1 MPATNRP
8 SSETVSND
16 PTGLARVFRALRSRN
31 YRLFFIGQGISL
43 IGTWM
48 QQVAIS
54 WLVYSLTNSA
64 FMLGVVAFSG
74 LISTFLLTPFA
85 GVLVDRLNRHRILVV
100 TQTLAMLQ
108 AFALAAVVLTGT
120 AAVWN
125 LVLLSIALGL
135 INAFDMP
142 TRQSFVLDMV
152 TNRADLGNAIA
163 LNSSLFN
170 GARLIGPSIA
180 GVLVATVG
188 EGLCFLINGIS
199 FIAVIACL
207 LAMKITPPPPRGKQ
221 EDFFR
226 GMKDGADYA
235 FGFPPVKYIIL
246 FLAFASLVA
255 MPYPVLMPV
264 FAKEVL
270 QGGAN
275 TLGFLMAAAGVGA
288 LAGAI
293 YLASRKNIFGLDK
306 IIIVS
311 ACSFG
316 VGLICFSLSRVMALS
331 MLFMAVTGFGMVVQL
346 AASNTILQ
354 TIADDD
360 KRGRVM
366 SFFVMSFMGLAP
378 FGCLLFGGLANIIGA
393 PHTLLI
399 GGCCILAGSLVFARK
414 FSSVKGMVHRAY
426 VKKGL
431 MPDSDSKINE
441 P

>member
-1 MPATNRP
+1 MPAINRP
-8 SSETVSND
+8 SEETISND
-16 PTGLARVFRALRSRN
+16 PTGLTRMFRALRYRN

-64 FMLGVVAFSG
+64 FLLGVVAFSG

-85 GVLVDRLNRHRILVV
+85 GVLVDRLDRHRILVI

-125 LVLLSIALGL
+125 LILLSAALGL

-170 GARLIGPSIA
+170 SARLIGPSVA
-180 GVLVATVG
+180 GVLVALVG

-207 LAMKITPPPPRGKQ
+207 LAMKMAPTPARGKQ

-226 GMKDGADYA
+226 GMKDGANYA
-235 FGFPPVKYIIL
+235 FGFRPMKYIIIL
-246 FLAFASLVA
+246 LAFTALVA

-293 YLASRKNIFGLDK
+293 YLASRQNVFGLDK
-306 IIIVS
+306 VIVVS
-311 ACSFG
+311 TFSFG
-316 VGLICFSLSRVMALS
+316 IGLICFSFSRITALS

-346 AASNTILQ
+346 AACNTILQ

-366 SFFVMSFMGLAP
+366 SLYIMSFMGLAP
-378 FGCLLFGGLANIIGA
+378 FGSLLFGGLADVIGA

-399 GGCCILAGSLVFARK
+399 GGVCMLAGGLLFARK

-426 VKKGL
+426 VKKGQV
-431 MPDSDSKINE
+431 PDNN
-441 P
+441 

>member
-1 MPATNRP
+1 VPEINRP
-8 SSETVSND
+8 SPETVSND
-16 PTGLARVFRALRSRN
+16 PTGLARIFRALRYRN

-64 FMLGVVAFSG
+64 FLLGVVAFSG
-74 LISTFLLTPFA
+74 LICTFLMTPFA
-85 GVLVDRLNRHRILVV
+85 GVLVDRLDRHRILVV

-125 LVLLSIALGL
+125 LVLLSMALGL
-135 INAFDMP
+135 INGFDMP

-152 TNRADLGNAIA
+152 TSREDLGNAIA

-170 GARLIGPSIA
+170 SARLIGPSIA
-180 GVLVATVG
+180 GIMVATVG

-207 LAMKITPPPPRGKQ
+207 LAMKMAPTPPRGKQ
-221 EDFFR
+221 EEFFR
-226 GMKDGADYA
+226 GMKDGAAYA
-235 FGFPPVKYIIL
+235 FGFPPVKYIIIL
-246 FLAFASLVA
+246 LAFASLVA

-264 FAKEVL
+264 FAREIL

-275 TLGFLMAAAGVGA
+275 TLGFLMAGAGVGA

-293 YLASRKNIFGLDK
+293 YLASRKNVFGLDK
-306 IIIVS
+306 IIVVS
-311 ACSFG
+311 ALSFG
-316 VGLICFSLSRVMALS
+316 IGLISFSLSRVMALS
-331 MLFMAVTGFGMVVQL
+331 MLFMAITGFGMVVLL

-378 FGCLLFGGLANIIGA
+378 FGSLLFGGLANIIGA
-393 PHTLLI
+393 PYTLLI
-399 GGCCILAGSLVFARK
+399 GGSCVMAGGLVFARK
-414 FSSVKGMVHRAY
+414 FSKVKGMVHQAY
-426 VKKGL
+426 VKRGL
-431 MPDSDSKINE
+431 MPGNGSKNK
-441 P
+441 

>member
-1 MPATNRP
+1 VPETNRP
-8 SSETVSND
+8 TAEVVSND
-16 PTGLARVFRALRSRN
+16 PTGIARIFRALRYRN

-48 QQVAIS
+48 QQVAMS

-64 FMLGVVAFSG
+64 WLLGVVAFSG
-74 LISTFLLTPFA
+74 LISNSLVTPFA
-85 GVLVDRLNRHRILVV
+85 GVLVDRLNRHRILVI
-100 TQTLAMLQ
+100 TQVLAMLQ
-108 AFALAAVVLTGT
+108 ALTLATVVLTGS

-125 LVLLSIALGL
+125 LILLSIALGL
-135 INAFDMP
+135 INGFDMP

-152 TNRADLGNAIA
+152 PNREDLGNAIA

-170 GARLIGPSIA
+170 SARLIGPSVA
-180 GVLVATVG
+180 GVLVALVG

-207 LAMKITPPPPRGKQ
+207 LAMRIAPTAARGGQ
-221 EDFFR
+221 ENFL
-226 GMKDGADYA
+226 GGLKEGAGYA
-235 FGFPPVKYIIL
+235 FGFPPIKYIIIL
-246 FLAFASLVA
+246 LAFSALVA

-264 FAKEVL
+264 FAKEIL
-270 QGGAN
+270 QGGADA
-275 TLGFLMAAAGVGA
+275 LGFLMAGAGVGA

-293 YLASRKNIFGLDK
+293 YLASRKNVFGLDK
-306 IIIVS
+306 IIVVS
-311 ACSFG
+311 SCSFG
-316 VGLICFSLSRVMALS
+316 VGLICFSFSRIMILS

-378 FGCLLFGGLANIIGA
+378 FGSLLFGGMADVIGA
-393 PHTLLI
+393 PYTLLI
-399 GGCCILAGSLVFARK
+399 GGVLILAAGVIFARK

-426 VKKGL
+426 VKRGL
-431 MPDSDSKINE
+431 MPD
-441 P
+441 

>member
-1 MPATNRP
+1 
-8 SSETVSND
+8 
-16 PTGLARVFRALRSRN
+16 
-31 YRLFFIGQGISL
+31 
-43 IGTWM
+43 
-48 QQVAIS
+48 
-54 WLVYSLTNSA
+54 
-64 FMLGVVAFSG
+64 
-74 LISTFLLTPFA
+74 
-85 GVLVDRLNRHRILVV
+85 
-100 TQTLAMLQ
+100 MLQ
-108 AFALAAVVLTGT
+108 AFGLAAVVLTGT

-125 LVLLSIALGL
+125 LVLLSMALGL

-152 TNRADLGNAIA
+152 TNREDLSNAIA

-180 GVLVATVG
+180 GIMVATVG

-207 LAMKITPPPPRGKQ
+207 LAMKIAPTPPRGKH
-221 EDFFR
+221 ENFFG
-226 GMKDGADYA
+226 GMKDGAAYA
-235 FGFPPVKYIIL
+235 FGFPPIKYIIIL
-246 FLAFASLVA
+246 LAFSALVA

-270 QGGAN
+270 KGGAN

-293 YLASRKNIFGLDK
+293 YLASRKNVFGLDK
-306 IIIVS
+306 IIVVS

-316 VGLICFSLSRVMALS
+316 VGLICFSLSRIMVLS
-331 MLFMAVTGFGMVVQL
+331 MLFMAITGFGMVVQL

-366 SFFVMSFMGLAP
+366 SFFVMSFMGLSP
-378 FGCLLFGGLANIIGA
+378 FGSLLFGGLANYIGA
-393 PHTLLI
+393 PNTLLI
-399 GGCCILAGSLVFARK
+399 GGVCVLVGGLVFARK

-431 MPDSDSKINE
+431 MPD
-441 P
+441 

>member
-1 MPATNRP
+1 VPEIKRP
-8 SSETVSND
+8 SPETVSND
-16 PTGLARVFRALRSRN
+16 PTGLARIFRALRYRN

-54 WLVYSLTNSA
+54 WLVYSLTSSA
-64 FMLGVVAFSG
+64 FLLGVVAFSG
-74 LISTFLLTPFA
+74 LICTFLMTPFA
-85 GVLVDRLNRHRILVV
+85 GVLVDRMDRHRILVI

-125 LVLLSIALGL
+125 LVLLSMALGL
-135 INAFDMP
+135 INGFDMP

-152 TNRADLGNAIA
+152 TNREDLGNAIA

-170 GARLIGPSIA
+170 SARLIGPSVA
-180 GVLVATVG
+180 GVLVATMG

-207 LAMKITPPPPRGKQ
+207 LAMKLTPTPPRGKQ

-226 GMKDGADYA
+226 GMKDGAAYA
-235 FGFPPVKYIIL
+235 FGFPPVKYIIML
-246 FLAFASLVA
+246 LAFASLVA

-270 QGGAN
+270 QGGAS
-275 TLGFLMAAAGVGA
+275 TLGFLMTGAGVGA

-293 YLASRKNIFGLDK
+293 YLASRQNVFGLDK
-306 IIIVS
+306 IIVVA

-316 VGLICFSLSRVMALS
+316 IGLISFSLSRVMALS
-331 MLFMAVTGFGMVVQL
+331 MLFMAITGFGMVVML

-378 FGCLLFGGLANIIGA
+378 FGSLLFGGLANIIGA
-393 PHTLLI
+393 PFTLLI
-399 GGCCILAGSLVFARK
+399 GGVCVLAGGLTFARK
-414 FSSVKGMVHRAY
+414 FSTVKGLVHQAY
-426 VKKGL
+426 VKRGL
-431 MPDSDSKINE
+431 MPPNDSKNK
-441 P
+441 

>member
-1 MPATNRP
+1 MPAEKQPTTETI
-8 SSETVSND
+8 SSD
-16 PTGLARVFRALRSRN
+16 PTGMARIFRALRYRN

-64 FMLGVVAFSG
+64 LLLGVVAFSG

-85 GVLVDRLNRHRILVV
+85 GVLVDRLDRHRILVV

-108 AFALAAVVLTGT
+108 ALALAAVVLTGV

-125 LVLLSIALGL
+125 LILLSIMLGL

-152 TNRADLGNAIA
+152 TNREDLGNAIA

-170 GARLIGPSIA
+170 AARLIGPSVA
-180 GVLVATVG
+180 GVLVVTVG

-207 LAMKITPPPPRGKQ
+207 LAMKIAPTPPRGKQ

-226 GMKDGADYA
+226 GMKDGAAYA

-246 FLAFASLVA
+246 LLTFASLVA

-264 FAKEVL
+264 FAREVL

-275 TLGFLMAAAGVGA
+275 TLGFLMAGAGVGA

-293 YLASRKNIFGLDK
+293 YLASRKNVFGLGK
-306 IIIVS
+306 IIVVS

-316 VGLICFSLSRVMALS
+316 VGLICFSLSRIMLLS
-331 MLFMAVTGFGMVVQL
+331 MIFMAITGFGMVVQL

-378 FGCLLFGGLANIIGA
+378 FGTLIFGALADSIGA
-393 PHTLLI
+393 PNTLFI
-399 GGCCILAGSLVFARK
+399 GGVCILAGGLVFARK
-414 FSSVKGMVHRAY
+414 FSTVKGMVYQAY
-426 VKKGL
+426 AKKGL
-431 MPDSDSKINE
+431 VPPDDSKNK
-441 P
+441 

>member
-1 MPATNRP
+1 VTNRP
-8 SSETVSND
+8 NAEVVSND
-16 PTGLARVFRALRSRN
+16 PTGLARIFRALRYRN

-48 QQVAIS
+48 QQVAMS

-64 FMLGVVAFSG
+64 LMLGVVAFSG
-74 LISTFLLTPFA
+74 LICTFLLSPFA
-85 GVLVDRLNRHRILVV
+85 GVLVDRLDRHRILVV
-100 TQTLAMLQ
+100 TQALAMLQ
-108 AFALAAVVLTGT
+108 ALTLAAVVLTGT

-125 LVLLSIALGL
+125 LILLSIALGL

-152 TNRADLGNAIA
+152 DNREDLGNAIA

-170 GARLIGPSIA
+170 SARLIGPSVA

-207 LAMKITPPPPRGKQ
+207 LAMKIAPTPPRGKQ

-226 GMKDGADYA
+226 GMKDGANYA
-235 FGFPPVKYIIL
+235 FGFPPVKYIIIL
-246 FLAFASLVA
+246 LAFSALVA

-293 YLASRKNIFGLDK
+293 YLASRKNVFGLDK
-306 IIIVS
+306 IIVVS
-311 ACSFG
+311 TFSFG
-316 VGLICFSLSRVMALS
+316 IGLICFSLSRIVVLS
-331 MLFMAVTGFGMVVQL
+331 MIFMAVTGFGMVVQL

-366 SFFVMSFMGLAP
+366 SIFIMSFMGLAP
-378 FGCLLFGGLANIIGA
+378 FGSLLFGGLADVIGA
-393 PHTLLI
+393 PYTLLI
-399 GGCCILAGSLVFARK
+399 GGACVLAGGLIFARK
-414 FSSVKGMVHRAY
+414 FSSVKDMVHRAY

-431 MPDSDSKINE
+431 MPDR
-441 P
+441 

>member
-1 MPATNRP
+1 MPEINRP
-8 SSETVSND
+8 SPESVSND
-16 PTGLARVFRALRSRN
+16 PIGLARIFRALRYRN

-48 QQVAIS
+48 QQVAMS

-64 FMLGVVAFSG
+64 FLLGVVAFSG
-74 LISTFLLTPFA
+74 LICTFLLTPFA
-85 GVLVDRLNRHRILVV
+85 GVLVDRMNRHRILVI

-108 AFALAAVVLTGT
+108 ALALAAVVLTGT

-125 LVLLSIALGL
+125 LVLLSMALGF

-152 TNRADLGNAIA
+152 TNREDLGNAIA

-207 LAMKITPPPPRGKQ
+207 LAMKITPAPPRGKQ

-235 FGFPPVKYIIL
+235 FGFPPIKYIIL
-246 FLAFASLVA
+246 LLAFSSLVA

-264 FAKEVL
+264 FAREVL

-275 TLGFLMAAAGVGA
+275 TLGFLMAGAGVGA

-293 YLASRKNIFGLDK
+293 YLASRKNVFGLDK
-306 IIIVS
+306 IITVS
-311 ACSFG
+311 ALSFG
-316 VGLICFSLSRVMALS
+316 VGLIAFSLSRVMVLS
-331 MLFMAVTGFGMVVQL
+331 MLFMALTGFGMVVQL

-366 SFFVMSFMGLAP
+366 SLFVMSFMGLAP
-378 FGCLLFGGLANIIGA
+378 FGSLLFGGLANIIGA
-393 PHTLLI
+393 PYTLLI
-399 GGCCILAGSLVFARK
+399 GGCCILAGALVFARK

-426 VKKGL
+426 VRKGL
-431 MPDSDSKINE
+431 MPDSGSKNK
-441 P
+441 

>member
-1 MPATNRP
+1 MPAINH
-8 SSETVSND
+8 SSPEAVSND
-16 PTGLARVFRALRSRN
+16 PTGMARIFRALRYRN

-48 QQVAIS
+48 QQVAMS

-64 FMLGVVAFSG
+64 FLLGVVAFSG

-85 GVLVDRLNRHRILVV
+85 GVLVDRWDRHRILVI

-108 AFALAAVVLTGT
+108 ALTLAAVVLTGT

-152 TNRADLGNAIA
+152 TNREDLGNAIA

-207 LAMKITPPPPRGKQ
+207 LAMKITPAPPRGKQ

-235 FGFPPVKYIIL
+235 FGFPPIKYIIL
-246 FLAFASLVA
+246 LLAFSSLVA

-264 FAKEVL
+264 FAREVL

-293 YLASRKNIFGLDK
+293 YLASRKNVFGLDK
-306 IIIVS
+306 IITVS
-311 ACSFG
+311 ALSFG
-316 VGLICFSLSRVMALS
+316 VGLIAFSLSRVMVLS
-331 MLFMAVTGFGMVVQL
+331 MLFMALTGFGMVVQL

-366 SFFVMSFMGLAP
+366 SLFVMSFMGLAP
-378 FGCLLFGGLANIIGA
+378 FGSLLFGGLANIIGA
-393 PHTLLI
+393 PYTLLI
-399 GGCCILAGSLVFARK
+399 GGCCILAGALVFARK

-426 VKKGL
+426 VRKGL
-431 MPDSDSKINE
+431 MPDSGSKNK
-441 P
+441 

>member
-1 MPATNRP
+1 MPAINH
-8 SSETVSND
+8 SSPEAVSND
-16 PTGLARVFRALRSRN
+16 PTGMARIFRALRYRN

-48 QQVAIS
+48 QQVAMS

-64 FMLGVVAFSG
+64 FLLGVVAFSG

-85 GVLVDRLNRHRILVV
+85 GVLVDRWDRHRILVI

-108 AFALAAVVLTGT
+108 ALTLAAVVLTGT

-152 TNRADLGNAIA
+152 TNREDLGNAIA

-207 LAMKITPPPPRGKQ
+207 LAMKITPAPPRGKQ

-235 FGFPPVKYIIL
+235 FGFPPIKYIIL
-246 FLAFASLVA
+246 LLAFSSLVA

-264 FAKEVL
+264 FAREVL

-275 TLGFLMAAAGVGA
+275 TLGFLMAGAGVGA

-293 YLASRKNIFGLDK
+293 YLASRKNVFGLDK
-306 IIIVS
+306 IITVS
-311 ACSFG
+311 ALSFG
-316 VGLICFSLSRVMALS
+316 VGLIAFSLSRVMVLS
-331 MLFMAVTGFGMVVQL
+331 MLFMALTGFGMVVQL

-366 SFFVMSFMGLAP
+366 SLFVMSFMGLAP
-378 FGCLLFGGLANIIGA
+378 FGSLLFGGLANIIGA
-393 PHTLLI
+393 PYTLLI
-399 GGCCILAGSLVFARK
+399 GGCCILAGALVFARK

-426 VKKGL
+426 VRKGL
-431 MPDSDSKINE
+431 MPDSGSKNK
-441 P
+441 

>member
-1 MPATNRP
+1 MPETNRP
-8 SSETVSND
+8 AAEVVSND
-16 PTGLARVFRALRSRN
+16 PTGIARVFRALRYRN

-48 QQVAIS
+48 QQVAMS

-64 FMLGVVAFSG
+64 WLLGVVAFSG
-74 LISTFLLTPFA
+74 LISNSLVTPFA
-85 GVLVDRLNRHRILVV
+85 GVLVDRLNRHRILVI
-100 TQTLAMLQ
+100 TQVLAMLQ
-108 AFALAAVVLTGT
+108 ALTLAAVVLTGS

-125 LVLLSIALGL
+125 LILLSIALGL
-135 INAFDMP
+135 INGFDMP

-152 TNRADLGNAIA
+152 PNREDLGNAIA

-180 GVLVATVG
+180 GVLVALVG

-207 LAMKITPPPPRGKQ
+207 LAMRIAPTEARGGQ
-221 EDFFR
+221 ENFLR
-226 GMKDGADYA
+226 GLKEGASYA
-235 FGFPPVKYIIL
+235 FGFPPVKYIIIL
-246 FLAFASLVA
+246 LAFSALVA

-270 QGGAN
+270 QGGADA
-275 TLGFLMAAAGVGA
+275 LGFLMAAAGVGA
-288 LAGAI
+288 LVGAI
-293 YLASRKNIFGLDK
+293 YLASRKNVFGLDRV
-306 IIIVS
+306 IVVS
-311 ACSFG
+311 SCSFG
-316 VGLICFSLSRVMALS
+316 AGLVCFSFSRIMILS

-378 FGCLLFGGLANIIGA
+378 FGSLLFGGLADVIGA
-393 PHTLLI
+393 PYTLLI
-399 GGCCILAGSLVFARK
+399 GGMLILAAGVIFARK

-426 VKKGL
+426 VRKGL
-431 MPDSDSKINE
+431 MPD
-441 P
+441 

>member
-1 MPATNRP
+1 M
-8 SSETVSND
+8 
-16 PTGLARVFRALRSRN
+16 
-31 YRLFFIGQGISL
+31 
-43 IGTWM
+43 
-48 QQVAIS
+48 S

-64 FMLGVVAFSG
+64 WLLGVVAFSG
-74 LISTFLLTPFA
+74 LISNFLLTPFA
-85 GVLVDRLNRHRILVV
+85 GVLVDRLDRHRILVV
-100 TQTLAMLQ
+100 TQALAMLQ
-108 AFALAAVVLTGT
+108 AFTLAAVVLTGS

-125 LVLLSIALGL
+125 LILLSIALGL

-152 TNRADLGNAIA
+152 TNREDLGNAIA

-180 GVLVATVG
+180 GVLVALVG

-207 LAMKITPPPPRGKQ
+207 LAMRMAPTPARVAK
-221 EDFFR
+221 EDFFS
-226 GMKDGADYA
+226 GMKDGANYA
-235 FGFPPVKYIIL
+235 FGFPPIKYIIIL
-246 FLAFASLVA
+246 LAFSALVA

-264 FAKEVL
+264 FAREIL

-293 YLASRKNIFGLDK
+293 YLASRKNVFGLDK
-306 IIIVS
+306 IIVVS
-311 ACSFG
+311 SCSFG
-316 VGLICFSLSRVMALS
+316 VGLICFSFSRLVVLS

-366 SFFVMSFMGLAP
+366 SIFVMSFMGLAP
-378 FGCLLFGGLANIIGA
+378 FGSLLFGGLADVIGA
-393 PHTLLI
+393 PYTLLI
-399 GGCCILAGSLVFARK
+399 GGVCVLIGGVIFARK
-414 FSSVKGMVHRAY
+414 FSSVKDMVHRAY

-431 MPDSDSKINE
+431 MPDK
-441 P
+441 

>member
-1 MPATNRP
+1 MPAINRP
-8 SSETVSND
+8 SEETISND
-16 PTGLARVFRALRSRN
+16 PTGLTRMFRALRYRN

-64 FMLGVVAFSG
+64 FLLGVVAFSG
-74 LISTFLLTPFA
+74 LICTFLLTPFA
-85 GVLVDRLNRHRILVV
+85 GVLVDRLDRHRILVI

-125 LVLLSIALGL
+125 LILLSAALGL

-170 GARLIGPSIA
+170 SARLIGPSVA
-180 GVLVATVG
+180 GVLVALVG

-207 LAMKITPPPPRGKQ
+207 LAMKMAPTPARGKQ

-226 GMKDGADYA
+226 GMKDGANYA
-235 FGFPPVKYIIL
+235 FGFRPMKYIIIL
-246 FLAFASLVA
+246 LAFTALVA

-293 YLASRKNIFGLDK
+293 YLASRQNVFGLDK
-306 IIIVS
+306 VIVVS
-311 ACSFG
+311 TFSFG
-316 VGLICFSLSRVMALS
+316 IGLICFSFSRITALS

-346 AASNTILQ
+346 AACNTILQ

-366 SFFVMSFMGLAP
+366 SLYIMSFMGLAP
-378 FGCLLFGGLANIIGA
+378 FGSLLFGGLADVIGA
-393 PHTLLI
+393 PYTLLI
-399 GGCCILAGSLVFARK
+399 GGVCMLAGGLLFARK

-426 VKKGL
+426 VKKGQV
-431 MPDSDSKINE
+431 PDNN
-441 P
+441 

>member
-1 MPATNRP
+1 MPAINRP
-8 SSETVSND
+8 SPEAISND
-16 PTGLARVFRALRSRN
+16 PTGLARVFRALRYRN
-31 YRLFFIGQGISL
+31 YRLFFIGQSISL

-85 GVLVDRLNRHRILVV
+85 GVLVDRLDRHRILVV

-108 AFALAAVVLTGT
+108 AFALAVVVLTGT

-125 LVLLSIALGL
+125 LILLSAALGF

-142 TRQSFVLDMV
+142 TRQAFVLDMV
-152 TNRADLGNAIA
+152 TNLEDLGNAIA

-170 GARLIGPSIA
+170 SARLIGPSVA
-180 GVLVATVG
+180 GVLVALVG

-207 LAMKITPPPPRGKQ
+207 LAMKITPTPPRGRQ
-221 EDFFR
+221 EDFLR
-226 GMKDGADYA
+226 GMKDGANYA
-235 FGFPPVKYIIL
+235 FGYPPIKYIVIL
-246 FLAFASLVA
+246 LAFSALVA

-275 TLGFLMAAAGVGA
+275 TLGFLMAAAGAGA

-293 YLASRKNIFGLDK
+293 YLALRKNVFGLDK
-306 IIIVS
+306 VIVVS
-311 ACSFG
+311 TCSFG
-316 VGLICFSLSRVMALS
+316 VGLICFSLSRITALS

-366 SFFVMSFMGLAP
+366 SLYIMSFMGLAP
-378 FGCLLFGGLANIIGA
+378 FGSLLFGGLADYIGA
-393 PHTLLI
+393 PNTLLI
-399 GGCCILAGSLVFARK
+399 GGACMLAGALLFTRK

-431 MPDSDSKINE
+431 VPENDSKNK
-441 P
+441 

>member
-8 SSETVSND
+8 NAEVVSND
-16 PTGLARVFRALRSRN
+16 PTGLTRIFRALRYRN

-64 FMLGVVAFSG
+64 WLLGVVAFSG
-74 LISTFLLTPFA
+74 LICTFLLTPFA
-85 GVLVDRLNRHRILVV
+85 GVLVDRLDRHRILVV
-100 TQTLAMLQ
+100 TQILAMLQ
-108 AFALAAVVLTGT
+108 ALTLAAVVLTGS

-125 LVLLSIALGL
+125 LILLSMALGL

-152 TNRADLGNAIA
+152 TNRADLSNAIA

-170 GARLIGPSIA
+170 SARLIGPSIA
-180 GVLVATVG
+180 GVMVATVG

-207 LAMKITPPPPRGKQ
+207 LAMRMAPTPPRAGK
-221 EDFFR
+221 ENFFR
-226 GMKDGADYA
+226 GMKDGANYA
-235 FGFPPVKYIIL
+235 FGFPPVKYIIVL
-246 FLAFASLVA
+246 LAFSALVA

-264 FAKEVL
+264 FAGEVL
-270 QGGAN
+270 KGGAN
-275 TLGFLMAAAGVGA
+275 TLGFLMASAGVGA

-293 YLASRKNIFGLDK
+293 YLAMRKNAFGLDK
-306 IIIVS
+306 VIVVS
-311 ACSFG
+311 TLSFG
-316 VGLICFSLSRVMALS
+316 AGLICFSLSRIVVLS
-331 MLFMAVTGFGMVVQL
+331 MLFMAITGFGMVVQL
-346 AASNTILQ
+346 AACNTILQ

-366 SFFVMSFMGLAP
+366 SLYVMSFMGLAP
-378 FGCLLFGGLANIIGA
+378 FGSLLFGGLADIIGA
-393 PHTLLI
+393 PYTLLI
-399 GGCCILAGSLVFARK
+399 GGVCILTGGVIFARK
-414 FSSVKGMVHRAY
+414 FSSIKGMVHRAY
-426 VKKGL
+426 VKRGL
-431 MPDSDSKINE
+431 MPD
-441 P
+441 

>member
-1 MPATNRP
+1 MSETNRP
-8 SSETVSND
+8 TAEVVSND
-16 PTGLARVFRALRSRN
+16 PTGIARIFRALRYRN

-48 QQVAIS
+48 QQVAMS

-64 FMLGVVAFSG
+64 WLLGVVAFSG
-74 LISTFLLTPFA
+74 LISNSLVTPFA
-85 GVLVDRLNRHRILVV
+85 GVLVDRLNRHRILVI
-100 TQTLAMLQ
+100 TQVLAMLQ
-108 AFALAAVVLTGT
+108 ALTLAVVVLTGS

-125 LVLLSIALGL
+125 LILLSIALGL
-135 INAFDMP
+135 INGFDMP

-152 TNRADLGNAIA
+152 PNREDLGNAIA

-170 GARLIGPSIA
+170 SARLIGPSVA
-180 GVLVATVG
+180 GVLVALVG

-207 LAMKITPPPPRGKQ
+207 LAMHISPTPARGGK

-226 GMKDGADYA
+226 GMKEGASYA
-235 FGFPPVKYIIL
+235 FGFPPVKYIIIL
-246 FLAFASLVA
+246 LAFSALVA

-270 QGGAN
+270 QGGADA
-275 TLGFLMAAAGVGA
+275 LGFLMAGAGVGA

-293 YLASRKNIFGLDK
+293 YLASRKNVFGLDK
-306 IIIVS
+306 IIVVS
-311 ACSFG
+311 SCSFG
-316 VGLICFSLSRVMALS
+316 VGLICFSFSRIMVLS

-354 TIADDD
+354 MIADDD

-378 FGCLLFGGLANIIGA
+378 FGSLLFGGLADVIGA
-393 PHTLLI
+393 PYTLLI
-399 GGCCILAGSLVFARK
+399 GGVLILAAGVVFARK
-414 FSSVKGMVHRAY
+414 FSSVKDRVHRAY
-426 VKKGL
+426 VKRGM
-431 MPDSDSKINE
+431 MPD
-441 P
+441 

>member
-1 MPATNRP
+1 VPATNRP
-8 SSETVSND
+8 TAEVVSND
-16 PTGLARVFRALRSRN
+16 PTGIARIFRALRYRN

-48 QQVAIS
+48 QQVAMS

-64 FMLGVVAFSG
+64 WLLGVVAFSG
-74 LISTFLLTPFA
+74 LISNFLLTPFA
-85 GVLVDRLNRHRILVV
+85 GVLVDRLDRHRILVV
-100 TQTLAMLQ
+100 TQALAMLQ
-108 AFALAAVVLTGT
+108 AFTLAAVVLTGS

-125 LVLLSIALGL
+125 LILLSIALGL

-152 TNRADLGNAIA
+152 TNREDLGNAIA

-180 GVLVATVG
+180 GVLVALVG

-207 LAMKITPPPPRGKQ
+207 LAMRMAPTPARVAK
-221 EDFFR
+221 EDFFS
-226 GMKDGADYA
+226 GMKDGANYA
-235 FGFPPVKYIIL
+235 FGFPPIKYIIIL
-246 FLAFASLVA
+246 LAFSALVA

-264 FAKEVL
+264 FAREIL

-293 YLASRKNIFGLDK
+293 YLASRKNVFGLDK
-306 IIIVS
+306 IIVVS
-311 ACSFG
+311 SCSFG
-316 VGLICFSLSRVMALS
+316 VGLICFSFSRLVVLS
-331 MLFMAVTGFGMVVQL
+331 MLFMAVTSFGMVVQL

-366 SFFVMSFMGLAP
+366 SIFVMSFMGLAP
-378 FGCLLFGGLANIIGA
+378 FGSLLFGGLADVIGA
-393 PHTLLI
+393 PYTLLI
-399 GGCCILAGSLVFARK
+399 GGVCVLIGGVIFARK
-414 FSSVKGMVHRAY
+414 FSSVKDMVHRAY

-431 MPDSDSKINE
+431 MPDK
-441 P
+441 

>member
-1 MPATNRP
+1 MPATNQP
-8 SSETVSND
+8 SPETVSND
-16 PTGLARVFRALRSRN
+16 PTGMARIFRALRYRN

-64 FMLGVVAFSG
+64 FLLGVVAFSG

-85 GVLVDRLNRHRILVV
+85 GVLVDRLDRHRILVI
-100 TQTLAMLQ
+100 TQALAMLQ

-125 LVLLSIALGL
+125 LILLSIALGL

-152 TNRADLGNAIA
+152 TNREDLGNAIA

-170 GARLIGPSIA
+170 GARLIGPSVA

-246 FLAFASLVA
+246 LLTFASLVA

-293 YLASRKNIFGLDK
+293 YLASRKNVFGLDK
-306 IIIVS
+306 IITVS

-316 VGLICFSLSRVMALS
+316 VGLICFSLSRAMALS
-331 MLFMAVTGFGMVVQL
+331 MLSMAVTGFGMVVQL

-393 PHTLLI
+393 PNTLLI
-399 GGCCILAGSLVFARK
+399 GGCCILAGTLVFARK

-431 MPDSDSKINE
+431 MPDNGSKNK
-441 P
+441 

>member
-1 MPATNRP
+1 VPATNRP
-8 SSETVSND
+8 TAEVVSND
-16 PTGLARVFRALRSRN
+16 PTGIARIFRALRYRN

-48 QQVAIS
+48 QQVAMS

-64 FMLGVVAFSG
+64 WLLGVVAFSG
-74 LISTFLLTPFA
+74 LISNFLLTPFA
-85 GVLVDRLNRHRILVV
+85 GVLVDRLDRHRILVV
-100 TQTLAMLQ
+100 TQALAMLQ
-108 AFALAAVVLTGT
+108 AFTLAAVVLTGS

-125 LVLLSIALGL
+125 LILLSIALGL

-152 TNRADLGNAIA
+152 TNREDLGNAIA

-180 GVLVATVG
+180 GVLVALVG

-207 LAMKITPPPPRGKQ
+207 LAMRMAPTPARVAK
-221 EDFFR
+221 EDFFS
-226 GMKDGADYA
+226 GMKDGANYA
-235 FGFPPVKYIIL
+235 FGFPPIKYIIIL
-246 FLAFASLVA
+246 LAFSALVA

-264 FAKEVL
+264 FAREIL

-293 YLASRKNIFGLDK
+293 YLASRKNVFGLDK
-306 IIIVS
+306 IIVVS
-311 ACSFG
+311 SCSFG
-316 VGLICFSLSRVMALS
+316 VGLICFSFSRLVVLS

-366 SFFVMSFMGLAP
+366 SIFVMSFMGLAP
-378 FGCLLFGGLANIIGA
+378 FGSLLFGGLADVIGA
-393 PHTLLI
+393 PYTLLI
-399 GGCCILAGSLVFARK
+399 GGVCVLIGGVIFARK
-414 FSSVKGMVHRAY
+414 FSSVKDMVHRAY

-431 MPDSDSKINE
+431 MPDK
-441 P
+441 

>member
-1 MPATNRP
+1 M
-8 SSETVSND
+8 
-16 PTGLARVFRALRSRN
+16 ARIFRALRYRN

-64 FMLGVVAFSG
+64 LLLGVVAFSG

-85 GVLVDRLNRHRILVV
+85 GVLVDRLDRHRILVV

-108 AFALAAVVLTGT
+108 ALALAAVVLTGV

-125 LVLLSIALGL
+125 LILLSIMLGL

-152 TNRADLGNAIA
+152 TNREDLGNAIA

-170 GARLIGPSIA
+170 AARLIGPSVA

-207 LAMKITPPPPRGKQ
+207 LAMKIAPTPPRGKN

-226 GMKDGADYA
+226 GMKDGAAYA

-246 FLAFASLVA
+246 LLTFASLVA

-264 FAKEVL
+264 FAREVL

-275 TLGFLMAAAGVGA
+275 TLGFLMAGAGVGA

-293 YLASRKNIFGLDK
+293 YLASRKNVFGLDK
-306 IIIVS
+306 IIVVS

-316 VGLICFSLSRVMALS
+316 VGLICFSLSRTMLLS
-331 MLFMAVTGFGMVVQL
+331 MIFMAITGFGMVVQL

-378 FGCLLFGGLANIIGA
+378 FGTLLFGALADSIGA
-393 PHTLLI
+393 PYTLLI
-399 GGCCILAGSLVFARK
+399 GGVCILAGGLVFARK
-414 FSSVKGMVHRAY
+414 FSTVKGMVYQAY

-431 MPDSDSKINE
+431 VPPENSKNK
-441 P
+441 

>member
-1 MPATNRP
+1 VPDSNHRTA
-8 SSETVSND
+8 EVVSND
-16 PTGLARVFRALRSRN
+16 PTGIARIFRALRYRN

-48 QQVAIS
+48 QQVAMS

-64 FMLGVVAFSG
+64 WLLGVVAFSG
-74 LISTFLLTPFA
+74 LISNSLLTPFA

-100 TQTLAMLQ
+100 TQALAMLQ
-108 AFALAAVVLTGT
+108 AFTLAAVVLTGS

-125 LVLLSIALGL
+125 LILLSISLGL

-152 TNRADLGNAIA
+152 YNREDLGNAIA

-170 GARLIGPSIA
+170 AARLIGPSIA
-180 GVLVATVG
+180 GVLVALVG

-207 LAMKITPPPPRGKQ
+207 LAMRIAPTPARGGK
-221 EDFFR
+221 ENFLS
-226 GMKDGADYA
+226 GLKEGANYA
-235 FGFPPVKYIIL
+235 FGFAPVKYIIIL
-246 FLAFASLVA
+246 LAFSALVA

-264 FAKEVL
+264 FAREIL
-270 QGGAN
+270 QGGAS
-275 TLGFLMAAAGVGA
+275 TLGFLMASAGVGA
-288 LAGAI
+288 LSGAI
-293 YLASRKNIFGLDK
+293 YLASRKNVFGLDK
-306 IIIVS
+306 IIVVS
-311 ACSFG
+311 SCSFG
-316 VGLICFSLSRVMALS
+316 AGLICFSFSRIMLLS

-378 FGCLLFGGLANIIGA
+378 FGSLLFGGLADVIGA
-393 PHTLLI
+393 PYTLLI
-399 GGCCILAGSLVFARK
+399 GGACVLTGGVIFARK
-414 FSSVKGMVHRAY
+414 FSSVKDMVHRAY

-431 MPDSDSKINE
+431 LPD
-441 P
+441 

>member
-1 MPATNRP
+1 MPAINRP
-8 SSETVSND
+8 SEETISND
-16 PTGLARVFRALRSRN
+16 PTGLTRMFRALRYRN

-64 FMLGVVAFSG
+64 FLLGVVAFSG

-85 GVLVDRLNRHRILVV
+85 GVLVDRLDRHRILVI

-125 LVLLSIALGL
+125 LILLSAALGL

-170 GARLIGPSIA
+170 GARLIGPSVA
-180 GVLVATVG
+180 GVLVALVG

-207 LAMKITPPPPRGKQ
+207 LAMKIAPTPPREKH

-226 GMKDGADYA
+226 GMKDGANYA
-235 FGFPPVKYIIL
+235 FGFPPMKYIIIL
-246 FLAFASLVA
+246 LAFAALVA

-293 YLASRKNIFGLDK
+293 YLASRQNVFGLDK
-306 IIIVS
+306 VIVVS
-311 ACSFG
+311 TFSFG
-316 VGLICFSLSRVMALS
+316 IGLICFSFSRITALS

-366 SFFVMSFMGLAP
+366 SIFIMSFMGLAP
-378 FGCLLFGGLANIIGA
+378 FGSLLFGGLADVIGA
-393 PHTLLI
+393 PYTLLI
-399 GGCCILAGSLVFARK
+399 GGACVLAGGLIFARK
-414 FSSVKGMVHRAY
+414 FSSVKDMVHRAY

-431 MPDSDSKINE
+431 MPDR
-441 P
+441 